1 MHESRP
7 QAPGVPWAAPAAG
20 RGMALGRWV
29 ERHISW
35 FFVLPALLFLIAVV
49 AFPVLYTA
57 VLSFSRWSGAA
68 AESPVW
74 IGLRN
79 YADVLAG
86 DPGFRN
92 ALFVTVYFTGASVA
106 IEVMLGVGLAQL
118 LNREFVGKG
127 VARTLLMLP
136 VASTPVAL
144 ALVWRHMY
152 NPSNGIFTWFAE
164 LLRFPQQRW
173 LADAAT
179 VIPSLILFDVWQ
191 WTPLVMLITLAGMV
205 SLPADF
211 YEAAQIDGATPWQAF
226 WRITLPLVRP
236 TIVAAA
242 MLRFM
247 DSVKTFDQIYVTTQG
262 GPGIASQTLNLY
274 VFDQAF
280 QYLHFG
286 YASALLIILFFVILA
301 GNLVLVSVRRGQA

>member
-1 MHESRP
+1 LS
-7 QAPGVPWAAPAAG
+7 
-20 RGMALGRWV
+20 
-29 ERHISW
+29 
-35 FFVLPALLFLIAVV
+35 LF
-49 AFPVLYTA
+49 
-57 VLSFSRWSGAA
+57 RWSGAA
-68 AESPVW
+68 STPPVW
-74 IGLRN
+74 IGAGN
-79 YADVLAG
+79 YADVFSG

-92 ALFVTVYFTGASVA
+92 ALFVMAYFTVASVL
-106 IEVMLGVGLAQL
+106 IEVTLGVGLAQL

-127 VARTLLMLP
+127 IARTLLILP
-136 VASTPVAL
+136 IAGTPVAL

-152 NPSNGIFTWFAE
+152 NPSNGVFTWFAE
-164 LLRFPQQRW
+164 ILHLPPQRW
-173 LADAAT
+173 LADVTT

-191 WTPLVMLITLAGMV
+191 WTPLIMLITLAGLV
-205 SLPADF
+205 SLPADL
-211 YEAAQIDGATPWQAF
+211 YEAAQIDGASPWQAF

-286 YASALLIILFFVILA
+286 YASALLVVLFFVILA
-301 GNLVLVSVRRGQA
+301 GNAVLVSLRRGEA

>member
-1 MHESRP
+1 MASGTAEIRERP
-7 QAPGVPWAAPAAG
+7 KKASAAG
-20 RGMALGRWV
+20 VGLSGWV
-29 ERHISW
+29 DQHISW
-35 FFVLPALLFLIAVV
+35 FFVLPAVFFLAAVV
-49 AFPVLYTA
+49 AFPIIYTA
-57 VLSFSRWSGAA
+57 SLSLFRWSGAA
-68 AESPVW
+68 ATPPAW
-74 IGLRN
+74 IGLGN
-79 YADVLAG
+79 YADVFAG

-92 ALFVTVYFTGASVA
+92 ALFVTAYFTAVSIL
-106 IEVMLGVGLAQL
+106 IEVTLGVGLAQL

-127 VARTLLMLP
+127 IARTLLILP

-152 NPSNGIFTWFAE
+152 NPSNGVFTWFVE
-164 LLRFPQQRW
+164 VLRLPPQRW
-173 LADAAT
+173 LADAST

-191 WTPLVMLITLAGMV
+191 WTPLIMLITLAGLV
-205 SLPADF
+205 SLPSDL
-211 YEAAQIDGATPWQAF
+211 YEAAQIDGASPWQAF

-286 YASALLIILFFVILA
+286 YASALLVVLFFVILA
-301 GNLVLVSVRRGQA
+301 GNVVLVSLRRGQA

>member
-1 MHESRP
+1 MNESRSG
-7 QAPGVPWAAPAAG
+7 APEGLCTRAAVP
-20 RGMALGRWV
+20 RDLSLGRWV

-35 FFVLPALLFLIAVV
+35 FFILPAVLFLAGAV

-57 VLSFSRWSGAA
+57 AMSLSKWSGAA
-68 AESPVW
+68 AQSPVW
-74 IGLRN
+74 VGFRN
-79 YADVLAG
+79 YADVFAG

-92 ALFVTVYFTGASVA
+92 ALFVTVYFTGLSVA

-127 VARTLLMLP
+127 AARTLLMLP
-136 VASTPVAL
+136 VAGTPVAL

-164 LLRFPQQRW
+164 VLRLPPQRW
-173 LADAAT
+173 LADAMT
-179 VIPSLILFDVWQ
+179 VVPSLILFDVWQ
-191 WTPLVMLITLAGMV
+191 WTPLIMLITLAGMV
-205 SLPADF
+205 SLPSDF
-211 YEAAQIDGATPWQAF
+211 YEAAQIDGASPWQAF

-262 GPGIASQTLNLY
+262 GPGIASQTLNLF

-286 YASALLIILFFVILA
+286 YASALLIVLFFVILA
-301 GNLVLVSVRRGQA
+301 GNLVLVSVRRGQL

>member
-1 MHESRP
+1 
-7 QAPGVPWAAPAAG
+7 
-20 RGMALGRWV
+20 MALGKADVGKGRESLAAATGFSHWV
-29 ERHISW
+29 DRHVSW
-35 FFVLPALLFLIAVV
+35 FFVLPSVFFLAAVAV
-49 AFPVLYTA
+49 FPVVYTIG
-57 VLSFSRWSGAA
+57 LSLFNWSGAA
-68 AESPVW
+68 TPPAW

-79 YADVLAG
+79 YADVFTG

-92 ALFVTVYFTGASVA
+92 ALFVTAYFTGVSVLV
-106 IEVMLGVGLAQL
+106 EVALGVGLAQL
-118 LNREFVGKG
+118 LNREFIGKG
-127 VARTLLMLP
+127 IARTLLILP
-136 VASTPVAL
+136 VAGTPVAL

-164 LLRFPQQRW
+164 ILHLPPQRW
-173 LADAAT
+173 LADATT
-179 VIPSLILFDVWQ
+179 VVPSLILFDVWQ
-191 WTPLVMLITLAGMV
+191 WTPLVMLITLAGLV
-205 SLPADF
+205 SLPSDI
-211 YEAAQIDGATPWQAF
+211 YEAAQIDGASPWQSF

-236 TIVAAA
+236 SIVAAA

-286 YASALLIILFFVILA
+286 YASALLIVLFFIILA
-301 GNLVLVSVRRGQA
+301 GNVVLVSLRGGRA

>member
-1 MHESRP
+1 MHEGRP
-7 QAPGVPWAAPAAG
+7 QAPGMPWAATAAAQG
-20 RGMALGRWV
+20 LGLGRWV
-29 ERHISW
+29 EQHISW
-35 FFVLPALLFLIAVV
+35 FFVLPALMFLIAVV

-57 VLSFSRWSGAA
+57 VLSFTRWSGAA
-68 AESPVW
+68 AESPAW

-79 YADVLAG
+79 YADVFAG

-92 ALFVTVYFTGASVA
+92 ALFVTVYFTGVSVA
-106 IEVMLGVGLAQL
+106 VEVMLGVGLAQL

-136 VASTPVAL
+136 VAGTPVAL

-179 VIPSLILFDVWQ
+179 VIPSLVLFDVWQ

-211 YEAAQIDGATPWQAF
+211 YEAAQIDGASPWQAF
-226 WRITLPLVRP
+226 WRITLPLIRP
-236 TIVAAA
+236 TVVAAA

-286 YASALLIILFFVILA
+286 YASALLIVLFFVILA

>member
-1 MHESRP
+1 MTLCRAEIGGWPRES
-7 QAPGVPWAAPAAG
+7 PAARIG
-20 RGMALGRWV
+20 LSRWV
-29 ERHISW
+29 DRHISW
-35 FFVLPALLFLIAVV
+35 FFVLPAVFFLAAVV
-49 AFPVLYTA
+49 AFPVVYTIG
-57 VLSFSRWSGAA
+57 LSLFRWSGAA
-68 AESPVW
+68 TPAAW

-92 ALFVTVYFTGASVA
+92 ALFVTVYFTGVSVLV
-106 IEVMLGVGLAQL
+106 EVTLGIGLAQL
-118 LNREFVGKG
+118 LNREFIGKG
-127 VARTLLMLP
+127 LVRTLLILP
-136 VASTPVAL
+136 VAGTPVAL
-144 ALVWRHMY
+144 GLVWRHMY

-164 LLRFPQQRW
+164 ILGLPPQRW
-173 LADAAT
+173 LADATT
-179 VIPSLILFDVWQ
+179 VVPSLILFDVWQ
-191 WTPLVMLITLAGMV
+191 WTPLIMLITLAGLV
-205 SLPADF
+205 SLPSDI
-211 YEAAQIDGATPWQAF
+211 YEAAQIDGASPWQTF

-236 TIVAAA
+236 AIVAAA

-286 YASALLIILFFVILA
+286 YASALLIVLFFIILA
-301 GNLVLVSVRRGQA
+301 GNMVLVSLRGGRA

>member
-1 MHESRP
+1 
-7 QAPGVPWAAPAAG
+7 
-20 RGMALGRWV
+20 MALDKAEVGQGRESLAAATGLSRWMD
-29 ERHISW
+29 RHISW
-35 FFVLPALLFLIAVV
+35 FFVLPAVFFLAAVA
-49 AFPVLYTA
+49 AFPVVYTIG
-57 VLSFSRWSGAA
+57 LSLFNWSGAA
-68 AESPVW
+68 TPPAW

-79 YADVLAG
+79 YGDVFTG

-92 ALFVTVYFTGASVA
+92 ALFVTGYFTGVSVL
-106 IEVMLGVGLAQL
+106 IEVVLGVGLAQL
-118 LNREFVGKG
+118 LNREFIGKG
-127 VARTLLMLP
+127 IARTLLILP
-136 VASTPVAL
+136 VAGTPVAL

-164 LLRFPQQRW
+164 ILRLPPQRW
-173 LADAAT
+173 LADATT
-179 VIPSLILFDVWQ
+179 VVPSLILFDVWQ
-191 WTPLVMLITLAGMV
+191 WTPLIMLITLAGLV
-205 SLPADF
+205 SLPSDI
-211 YEAAQIDGATPWQAF
+211 YEAAQIDGASPWQSF

-236 TIVAAA
+236 SIVAAA

-286 YASALLIILFFVILA
+286 YASALLIVLFFIILA
-301 GNLVLVSVRRGQA
+301 GNVVLVSLRGGRA